1 MRAAHLK
8 FIRRWWLTLLLAAL
22 VAGLSGF
29 VIAER
34 LPATYQAE
42 ARILVGP
49 ISADRD
55 VLEASSRLVRTYAE
69 LASSRPV
76 QQEALDAVGSSRLVS
91 DFAEDVQVRAD
102 GETRILTIQVRDGS
116 PEQAA
121 DLANAMAAA
130 LEGVDTTVPRLPEG
144 RLSVVQTATPPVERF
159 GPQPAQV
166 AVLAALAGFI
176 AAVLLVIGVDYLS
189 DYVTS
194 PEDLPEGV
202 KLLGV
207 VPNHR
212 RGVRTSKIP
221 VQDAPQSNA
230 ALLYQLLAR
239 RVTRE
244 RPQDVSALVIA
255 GVGRAEAAGEVAA
268 NLGLAL
274 KRNGQRVRLLDVD
287 GDRHVADN
295 ALGGDRHVGRDDIV
309 QHDLLRR
316 SNRRNVRSGVLRQ
329 DGGAI
334 GAQAIE
340 LTISKARVDT
350 DVVLIVPPPLASS
363 PMGWMWSQFADAVI
377 LVAQAEQ
384 TGRRNLD
391 QAVIGGSRVGA
402 RIMGVVL
409 REHVSAGRAT
419 SVDKRTKASAETRS
433 TGETRPT
440 GSGRSSGDTRPSV
453 GEGSAEQAG

>member
-8 FIRRWWLTLLLAAL
+8 FVRRWWLTLLLAGL

-29 VIAER
+29 LIADR
-34 LPATYQAE
+34 LPPTYQAE

-49 ISADRD
+49 VSADRD
-55 VLEASSRLVRTYAE
+55 VLEASSSLTRTFAE
-69 LASSRPV
+69 LAASQPI
-76 QQEALDAVGSSRLVS
+76 QQAALDAVGSSRLVTE
-91 DFAEDVQVRAD
+91 FAEDVEVRAD

-116 PEQAA
+116 PAQAA
-121 DLANAMAAA
+121 ALANAMAAA
-130 LEGVDTTVPRLPEG
+130 LEDVDTTVPRLPEG
-144 RLSVVQTATPPVERF
+144 RLTVVQAGTPPLDRF

-194 PEDLPEGV
+194 AEDLPEGV

-212 RGVRTSKIP
+212 RGMRSSKVPVR
-221 VQDAPQSNA
+221 DAPQSNA

-244 RPQDVSALVIA
+244 RPQDISVLVVA

-268 NLGLAL
+268 NLALAL
-274 KRNGQRVRLLDVD
+274 MRNGQRVRLLDVD

-295 ALGGDRHVGRDDIV
+295 ALGGDRRPGRDDVV
-309 QHDLLRR
+309 QHDLTRR
-316 SNRRNVRSGVLRQ
+316 SSRRNVRPGALRRN
-329 DGGAI
+329 GG
-334 GAQAIE
+334 GLNAQGIE
-340 LTISKARVDT
+340 PVISKARVDT
-350 DVVLIVPPPLASS
+350 DVVLIVPPALSSS
-363 PMGWMWSQFADAVI
+363 PVGWMWSQFADAVI
-377 LVAQAEQ
+377 LVVQAEQ

-391 QAVIGGSRVGA
+391 QALIAGSRVGA

-409 REHVSAGRAT
+409 REQVSPGRTA
-419 SVDKRTKASAETRS
+419 SVDRPVKAPAGDKGS
-433 TGETRPT
+433 T
-440 GSGRSSGDTRPSV
+440 V
-453 GEGSAEQAG
+453 GEGSAGSAG